1 MADKVA
7 GVPLAKTVEQTV
19 NNGAKAAPKAAEGNP
34 AFRMMGLPNIKA
46 KLPSRNWMIFLSI
59 TSSFAAAVY
68 YDKRETARLQ
78 KQYCDLVAPL
88 SEKILPTTTMPRKM
102 TIYLQAPP
110 ADGLRS
116 AREHFYEYVKPVLVA
131 GAMDWDVVEGR
142 REGDLRFG
150 AAEKIRRYRRKAE
163 GAAAQQEDIEPTK
176 EEIVAE
182 QRERVGCVDEAGVKG
197 DLIIGRH
204 AWKEYLRGVHEG
216 WLGPLK
222 EPVQVEEVTEVKQ
235 HIDGAPSLGDAA
247 VKAAADLSIK
257 DTPPTASTGSSSTTD
272 SSSIV
277 FDSNAA
283 DTSNTSPETLP
294 EPPKEEEPP
303 KPKLTKPDPY
313 ISTSAYASSTL
324 PSSTPSQLGPAIA
337 IPFPHLLG
345 FWNFPIRI
353 HRFLTRRYVAEEI
366 FSRTAAAVLASHRA
380 YQTTDTQYLQHE
392 EKEWHKSVRKPKVE
406 EAEEG
411 ALSTEKKERLWLD
424 DVVVDDRITSKLRVF
439 ELPGEGRVVNI
450 GEQTP
455 AQQPEWTYQG
465 EKNKR
470 TCL

>member
-7 GVPLAKTVEQTV
+7 GVPLAKTAEQTV

-46 KLPSRNWMIFLSI
+46 KLPSRNWMIFLSV
-59 TSSFAAAVY
+59 TGSFAAAVY

-78 KQYCDLVAPL
+78 HKYCDMVAPF

-163 GAAAQQEDIEPTK
+163 GVQDDAAEPTK
-176 EEIVAE
+176 EQVVAE
-182 QRERVGCVDEAGVKG
+182 QRERVGCVDEEGVKG
-197 DLIIGRH
+197 DVVIGRH
-204 AWKEYLRGVHEG
+204 AWKEYLRGTHEG

-222 EPVQVEEVTEVKQ
+222 EPVQVEEVNEVKQ

-247 VKAAADLSIK
+247 VKAATDLTMK
-257 DTPPTASTGSSSTTD
+257 DTPPTASSGSSTTTD
-272 SSSIV
+272 SNSIV
-277 FDSNAA
+277 FDSNA
-283 DTSNTSPETLP
+283 DDSCKHNPESLP
-294 EPPKEEEPP
+294 EPPKEEEPV

-313 ISTSAYASSTL
+313 IYTSAYTNALL
-324 PSSTPSQLGPAIA
+324 PSSTPASLGPAIA

-353 HRFLTRRYVAEEI
+353 YRFLTRRYVADEI
-366 FSRTAAAVLASHRA
+366 FSRTAAAVLASHREF
-380 YQTTDTQYLQHE
+380 QTSDIDYLSHE
-392 EKEWHKSVRKPKVE
+392 EKEWHKSVRKPKADPE
-406 EAEEG
+406 SEEG
-411 ALSTEKKERLWLD
+411 AVQQEKKEKLWLD
-424 DVVVDDRITSKLRVF
+424 GVVVDDRITSRMRVF
-439 ELPGEGRVVNI
+439 ELPADGQLPVSNL
-450 GEQTP
+450 EQNNT
-455 AQQPEWTYQG
+455 QQPSWAYQG
-465 EKNKR
+465 SASANEE
-470 TCL
+470 

>member
-7 GVPLAKTVEQTV
+7 GVPLSKTAEQTV

-59 TSSFAAAVY
+59 TGSFAAAVY
-68 YDKRETARLQ
+68 YDKRETARFQQ
-78 KQYCDLVAPL
+78 KYCDMVAPL

-163 GAAAQQEDIEPTK
+163 GIQDDAEPTK
-176 EEIVAE
+176 EQVVAE

-197 DLIIGRH
+197 DLVIGRH
-204 AWKEYLRGVHEG
+204 AWKEYLRGTHEG

-222 EPVQVEEVTEVKQ
+222 EPVQVEEVQEAKQ

-247 VKAAADLSIK
+247 VKAATDLTMK
-257 DTPPTASTGSSSTTD
+257 DTPPTASSGSSTNTD

-277 FDSNAA
+277 FDSNVN
-283 DTSNTSPETLP
+283 DSENTTPESLP
-294 EPPKEEEPP
+294 EPPKEEEPA

-313 ISTSAYASSTL
+313 ISTSAYTNALL
-324 PSSTPSQLGPAIA
+324 PASTPATLGPAIA

-353 HRFLTRRYVAEEI
+353 YRFLTRRYVAEEI
-366 FSRTAAAVLASHRA
+366 FSRTAAAVLASHREFQA
-380 YQTTDTQYLQHE
+380 SDVDYLSHE
-392 EKEWHKSVRKPKVE
+392 EKEWHKSIRKPKADP

-411 ALSTEKKERLWLD
+411 AVQQEKKERLWLD
-424 DVVVDDRITSKLRVF
+424 DVVVDDRITSRLRVF
-439 ELPGEGRVVNI
+439 ELPADG
-450 GEQTP
+450 QLP
-455 AQQPEWTYQG
+455 ASNLESNTTQQPSWTYQG
-465 EKNKR
+465 SASANKE
-470 TCL
+470 